1 MSFFSDLH
9 FLPGTHTS
17 SHTSY
22 VSNQP
27 LGTFYQFVLNVIAAV
42 KG

>member
-9 FLPGTHTS
+9 LLPGTHTS
-17 SHTSY
+17 SHTSS

-27 LGTFYQFVLNVIAAV
+27 FGTLYQFILNVIAAF

>member
-9 FLPGTHTS
+9 LLPGAHTS
-17 SHTSY
+17 SHTSS

-27 LGTFYQFVLNVIAAV
+27 FGTLYAFILNVIAAF

>member
-1 MSFFSDLH
+1 MSFFSDFHL
-9 FLPGTHTS
+9 LPGTHTS
-17 SHTSY
+17 SHTSS

-27 LGTFYQFVLNVIAAV
+27 LGTFYQFILNVIAAF

>member
-9 FLPGTHTS
+9 LLPGTHTS
-17 SHTSY
+17 SHTSS

-27 LGTFYQFVLNVIAAV
+27 FGALYQFILNVIAAF